1 MTDFLLRLLLWRD
14 ATGEGG
20 TVEGL
25 RLPRCDTP
33 GEIVTFIAL
42 MVVGALLIRWGY
54 RRDVGWVPPRRKAA
68 LTACR
73 AGALAVILFIATGAF
88 LDVVRKFDGV
98 GTVMLLVDRS
108 QSMAL
113 VDRREG
119 ADLQQA
125 GEILGDPAKAAT
137 ATRHELLAAALANPS
152 RDIVKALEG
161 RFKVEVYG
169 FGEGAGLMPLPL
181 AEGGVGGPL
190 AKTTAPDERAT
201 QLGAALADSA
211 RRARGRRLDAVVVA
225 TDGGWN
231 RGEDPVEVAKSLGAP
246 VIALGVGAPQA
257 KDLEIPFLFS
267 EDIVF
272 KNDRFVLDVRV
283 RQRGFS
289 GRTVTLVVKRSNE
302 AGVEEVLKEEQL
314 TLGEDR
320 EFVHTVELVPDKEG
334 IFTFIAE
341 LTPQPEE
348 ANTVNNRKSRAN
360 IQVVDKKLRVLSIDD
375 APRWDFRFLRGI
387 FEADKQRV
395 QPSFIL
401 RQGDRNLDTKGVK
414 FLRQLPTDAKGM
426 KEIDCIVLG
435 DIAPDFFTG
444 EELKRIET
452 WVRVDGGGLIVVAG
466 HRSMPNA
473 WAGTIL
479 DQLLPVEPDAQ
490 APQTVADEL
499 ARTIKE
505 GFRPQVT
512 PEGGRWAALRF
523 APDPGENELKWRE
536 SEPLRWFHPVKRA
549 KSGASVLLAHPTKR
563 SGDDPMPVLAVHRY
577 GRGQVA
583 WMGSDETWRWRFK
596 PGVAQHRRLW
606 GQLCSSLGMAHLL
619 GNASRVQIET
629 DRGEYAVGDRAQI
642 IARVLDS
649 DFNPLR
655 EDAVTVQ
662 VERDLAKEPVVLAAR
677 RDQPG
682 VFAGEWV
689 PGATGRH
696 RIFLELTDPGA
707 AAAGQSSD
715 ERFVSVIEPQL
726 ELDDGGMREDLLQ
739 QIAKVSDGAFIP
751 LAKADEIVKLIQA
764 RQRQGVQKRE
774 EITLWNA
781 PGVMVLLVLLLGI
794 EWWCRKRWDML

>member
-14 ATGEGG
+14 ATGDGG
-20 TVEGL
+20 SVEGI

-33 GEIVTFIAL
+33 GEIVLFIAL
-42 MVVGALLIRWGY
+42 LVVGALLIRWGY
-54 RRDVGWVPPRRKAA
+54 RRDVGWVPPRRKLA
-68 LTACR
+68 LAGCR
-73 AGALAVILFIATGAF
+73 AGALAIVLFIATGAF
-88 LDVVRKFDGV
+88 LDVVRRFDGT

-108 QSMAL
+108 RSMAL

-137 ATRHELLAAALANPS
+137 ATRHELLAAALADKA
-152 RDIVKALEG
+152 RDPVRALEG
-161 RFKVEVYG
+161 RFKVEVFG
-169 FGEGAGLMPLPL
+169 FGEGAGLAPLSV
-181 AEGGVGGPL
+181 ADGAGGPL
-190 AKTTAPDERAT
+190 GAAAAPDERAT

-283 RQRGFS
+283 RQRGFT
-289 GRTVTLVVKRSNE
+289 GRTVTLVVKRTADSGAE
-302 AGVEEVLKEEQL
+302 DVMKEEQL

-334 IFTFIAE
+334 VFTFTAE
-341 LTPQPEE
+341 LVPQPEE
-348 ANTVNNRKSRAN
+348 ANTVNNRKSRSN

-414 FLRQLPTDAKGM
+414 FLRQMPADAKGM

-435 DIAPDFFTG
+435 DISPDFFTA
-444 EELKRIET
+444 EELKRLET

-473 WAGTIL
+473 WAGTVL
-479 DQLLPVEPDAQ
+479 DQLLPVEPEAQ
-490 APQTVADEL
+490 PPQSVADEL
-499 ARTIKE
+499 ARTIKD
-505 GFRPQVT
+505 GARPVVT

-536 SEPLRWFHPVKRA
+536 SEPLRWVHPVKRA
-549 KSGASVLLAHPTKR
+549 KSGASILLAHPTKKA
-563 SGDDPMPVLAVHRY
+563 GDDPMPILAVHRY

-629 DRGEYAVGDRAQI
+629 DRGEYAVGDRAQL
-642 IARVLDS
+642 IARVLDA

-682 VFAGEWV
+682 VFAGEWI

-696 RIFLELTDPGA
+696 RIFLELADPGA
-707 AAAGQSSD
+707 AAAGQASD
-715 ERFVSVIEPQL
+715 ERFVSVVEPQL

-739 QIAKVSDGAFIP
+739 QIAKVSDGAFVP
-751 LAKADEIVKLIQA
+751 LPQADQIAKIIQA

-781 PGVMVLLVLLLGI
+781 PGVLCLLVLLLGV
-794 EWWCRKRWDML
+794 EWWFRKRWDML